1 MTTCITVFCENVQI
15 SSNVNAPHNKRLS
28 PDEKIGYRILANP
41 AHLLA
46 KLWNILVKLTNLLAN
61 LNHILAK
68 PVNILAKTRFFY
80 TDCIYIPRIMH

>member
-15 SSNVNAPHNKRLS
+15 SFNVNAHHNKRLS
-28 PDEKIGYRILANP
+28 PDEKIEYRILAKLYEILANR

-46 KLWNILVKLTNLLAN
+46 KLGNILVKLTNL
-61 LNHILAK
+61 
-68 PVNILAKTRFFY
+68 LAKTRFFY